1 MLNQMTHVINDK
13 NIMFNVVLSKRE
25 NWERPE
31 DDNSTK
37 MLVSFYDTRYNHTQY
52 GQFIGRYYAS
62 TLLGLDGYGSGIKD
76 RGLNLHGGVDDW
88 FINADNANHVVDFI
102 EGKI

>member
-1 MLNQMTHVINDK
+1 MINQMTHVINDK
-13 NIMFNVVLSKRE
+13 NITFNVVLSKDKKDQ
-25 NWERPE
+25 N
-31 DDNSTK
+31 
-37 MLVSFYDTRYNHTQY
+37 LVSFYDTRYDHTQY
-52 GQFIGRYYAS
+52 GQFIGRYYAT

-76 RGLNLHGGVDDW
+76 RGLNLHGGIADW

>member
-25 NWERPE
+25 NE

-52 GQFIGRYYAS
+52 GQFI
-62 TLLGLDGYGSGIKD
+62 DGYGTGIRDK
-76 RGLNLHGGVDDW
+76 GLNLHGGVDNW
-88 FINADNANHVVDFI
+88 FINADNANHVIDFI
-102 EGKI
+102 EGKIWWKNIQK

>member
-1 MLNQMTHVINDK
+1 
-13 NIMFNVVLSKRE
+13 MFNVVLSERE
-25 NWERPE
+25 NE

-52 GQFIGRYYAS
+52 GQFVGRYYAN
-62 TLLGLDGYGSGIKD
+62 TLLGLDGWSSRGSSIRD
-76 RGLNLHGGVDDW
+76 RGLNLHGGIADW

>member
-1 MLNQMTHVINDK
+1 MRRHKFRNLKHEFAQE
-13 NIMFNVVLSKRE
+13 SAEARE
-25 NWERPE
+25 NE
-31 DDNSTK
+31 DDNTTK

-62 TLLGLDGYGSGIKD
+62 TLLGLDGYGRGIKD

>member
-1 MLNQMTHVINDK
+1 MIDQMIRVTNDK
-13 NIMFNVVLSKRE
+13 NITFNVVLSKDKKE
-25 NWERPE
+25 QN
-31 DDNSTK
+31 
-37 MLVSFYDTRYNHTQY
+37 LVSFYDTRYNHTQY

-76 RGLNLHGGVDDW
+76 RGLNLHGGIDDW

-102 EGKI
+102 EREI

>member
-1 MLNQMTHVINDK
+1 MIDQMIRVTNDK
-13 NIMFNVVLSKRE
+13 NITFNVVLSKDKKE
-25 NWERPE
+25 QN
-31 DDNSTK
+31 
-37 MLVSFYDTRYNHTQY
+37 LVSFYDTRYNHTQY

-76 RGLNLHGGVDDW
+76 RGLNLHGGIAGW

-102 EGKI
+102 EREI

>member
-1 MLNQMTHVINDK
+1 MLNQMIRVTNDK
-13 NIMFNVVLSKRE
+13 NITFSVVLSKDKKDQ
-25 NWERPE
+25 N
-31 DDNSTK
+31 
-37 MLVSFYDTRYNHTQY
+37 LVSFYDTRYDHTQY
-52 GQFIGRYYAS
+52 GQFVGRYYAN
-62 TLLGLDGYGSGIKD
+62 TLLGLDGWSSRGSSIRD

>member
-1 MLNQMTHVINDK
+1 MLDQITHVINDN
-13 NIMFNVVLSKRE
+13 NIMFNVVLSERE
-25 NWERPE
+25 NE

-52 GQFIGRYYAS
+52 GQFVGRYYAS
-62 TLLGLDGYGSGIKD
+62 TLLGLDGYGSSIRD
-76 RGLNLHGGVDDW
+76 RGLNLHGGIDDW
-88 FINADNANHVVDFI
+88 SINADNANHVVDFI

>member
-13 NIMFNVVLSKRE
+13 NIMFNVVLSESE
-25 NWERPE
+25 NKE
-31 DDNSTK
+31 DNTTK
-37 MLVSFYDTRYNHTQY
+37 MLVSFYDTRYDHTQY

-76 RGLNLHGGVDDW
+76 RGLNLHGGIDDW
-88 FINADNANHVVDFI
+88 SINAENANHVVDFI
-102 EGKI
+102 EGRRITNG